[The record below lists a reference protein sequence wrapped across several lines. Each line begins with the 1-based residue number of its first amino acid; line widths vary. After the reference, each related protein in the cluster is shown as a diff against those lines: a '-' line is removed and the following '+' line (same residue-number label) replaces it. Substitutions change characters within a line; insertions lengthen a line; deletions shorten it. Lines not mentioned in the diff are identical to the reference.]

1 MLKKN
6 ITSEGNLWEPSM
18 REFRDNMSVVAK
30 VAIGE
35 VKTMGEETEVGA
47 FVGGECRGSA
57 KLTYVEETGEY
68 VAILLVYGR
77 DGESVTFR
85 VSSEGETYVASE
97 SVEMRTDEVIGD
109 LSAPLLLHGA
119 STISLFPNPVRS
131 GEVVRVEVPAGVDL
145 EGARVEVYNALGAK
159 LSDETLT
166 DVEAE
171 FAAMRVSG
179 IYTVKVTDRKGNV
192 HYGKLIVR

>member
-1 MLKKN
+1 
-6 ITSEGNLWEPSM
+6 M
-18 REFRDNMSVVAK
+18 RS
-30 VAIGE
+30 
-35 VKTMGEETEVGA
+35 
-47 FVGGECRGSA
+47 
-57 KLTYVEETGEY
+57 
-68 VAILLVYGR
+68 
-77 DGESVTFR
+77 
-85 VSSEGETYVASE
+85 
-97 SVEMRTDEVIGD
+97 DEVVGD
-109 LSAPLLLHGA
+109 LSSPLALHSA